1 MTQRHSFVAEDHV
14 KWTNWGGNETCTPAL
29 TVRPRTEEEVVDA
42 VRFAGKEGIG
52 VRVVG
57 SGHSFTPVVAT
68 GGMLLD
74 LSGLQ
79 AVTGIDSERKRAR
92 ALGGTGIHAFGEP
105 LWNAGLSL
113 GNQGDIDK
121 QAIAGAVSTATHGS
135 GIDRG
140 SFSSTVTWVRLL
152 LASGD
157 IIEIDESD
165 LRRLRAA
172 RVAVGT
178 LGVILEVELQAV
190 DAYKLRERITYETTD
205 ELLSNWD
212 RNPADSRH
220 FSFLWCQAPE
230 SPALYEL
237 PWPEGLE
244 VPGRAYTKRYWE
256 EPATSSHEVVEQDGS
271 RVGPA
276 YRIYP
281 GGMEIPF
288 HELEYYV
295 SVDRAKDAWVAL
307 KDLILDEHPDQLYPI
322 ETRWTQGD
330 DAYLSPF
337 YKDDKVSLSVSGAPG
352 TNHWPY
358 LRAVDELLQEYDAT
372 CHWGKIHF
380 LTRERLETLYPELDE
395 FLAVRRELDPKG
407 LFLNDHTRA
416 LFE

>member
-1 MTQRHSFVAEDHV
+1 MTQTHSFIAEDS
-14 KWTNWGGNETCTPAL
+14 KTWTNWGGNESCTPAL
-29 TVRPRTEEEVVDA
+29 TVRPRSEDELIDA
-42 VRFAGKEGIG
+42 VRYAAHERIN
-52 VRVVG
+52 VRVAG
-57 SGHSFTPVVAT
+57 AGHSFTPIVTT
-68 GGMLLD
+68 GGMMLD
-74 LSGLQ
+74 LSALQ
-79 AVTGIDSERKRAR
+79 QVTGIDTATRRVR
-92 ALGGTGIHAFGEP
+92 ALGGTVISAFGEQ
-105 LWNAGLSL
+105 LWNKGLSL

-135 GIDRG
+135 GSALG

-152 LASGD
+152 TASGD

-178 LGVILEVELQAV
+178 LGVILEIELQAV
-190 DAYKLRERITYETTD
+190 EAYQLRERITYETTD
-205 ELLSNWD
+205 ELLANWD
-212 RNPADSRH
+212 RNSAESRH

-237 PWPEGLE
+237 PWPEGLS
-244 VPGRAYTKRYWE
+244 VPGRAYTKRYWSETATHSHDLVE
-256 EPATSSHEVVEQDGS
+256 EEGG
-271 RVGPA
+271 RRGPA

-295 SVDRAKDAWVAL
+295 SADRAKDAWIAL
-307 KDLILDEHPDQLYPI
+307 KDLILNEHPDQLYPI

-330 DAYLSPF
+330 DAFISPF

-358 LRAVDELLQEYDAT
+358 LRAVDELLQGYDAT

-380 LTRERLETLYPELDE
+380 LTRERLESLYPELDE
-395 FLAVRRELDPKG
+395 FLAVRRELDPSG